1 MRKGFT
7 LLELLIVVVILGV
20 LALIATPSMLNAAER
35 SKQAAVKAN
44 VAAAVSSITSQ
55 YAVNSTI
62 EVDQI
67 AASVTTELL
76 KSGQNPYDSD
86 TPAFAVG
93 SSGAIGQVTL
103 DDGTSGQITVTGY
116 GKDAST
122 VLVQKVVEA
131 PTEDE

>member
-44 VAAAVSSITSQ
+44 VSAAVSSITSQ

-62 EVDQI
+62 DVAQI
-67 AASVTTELL
+67 TADVVADLNNSS
-76 KSGQNPYDSD
+76 KNPYDP
-86 TPAFAVG
+86 TAVSFVDG
-93 SSGAIGQVTL
+93 NAAAMGAVTL
-103 DDGTSGQITVTGY
+103 DSSTDGQITVTGY
-116 GKDAST
+116 GKDAAT
-122 VLVQKVVEA
+122 VLVTKVVEA
-131 PTEDE
+131 PAESE